1 MKHGEI
7 VDTEKYSNKE
17 LQQKLRNDKN
27 WWEELKSNFD
37 KFLQDKE
44 EDGGLDDKKRGHMLS

>member
-1 MKHGEI
+1 M
-7 VDTEKYSNKE
+7 DTEKYSNKE